1 MLDDKQIDEL
11 ERLIVFS
18 ELKDLPMILSRA
30 VPLLFSELR
39 LVKATLD
46 SKVSNFLGGLDAVS
60 HATQRDSGASQG
72 SVSRGVEHP
81 SGVVGDRGHGADGV
95 HPPHG
100 QRPNQDGPQA
110 NAGAGDRPRRGRPK
124 GSRNKSKLE
133 SGGREEEM
141 GGGQPGQSVGTGE
154 GGIEANA
161 RLTELQRAFNEQGG
175 VA

>member
-60 HATQRDSGASQG
+60 HSTKGDTGEDQDSVRKGDDHSA
-72 SVSRGVEHP
+72 GVL
-81 SGVVGDRGHGADGV
+81 GDRSQSNDRV
-95 HPPHG
+95 HPTNG
-100 QRPNQDGPQA
+100 VRPNQEGTEEK
-110 NAGAGDRPRRGRPK
+110 AGAGDRPRRGRPK
-124 GSRNKSKLE
+124 GSRNKSKLVT
-133 SGGREEEM
+133 GGRPEEV
-141 GGGQPGQSVGTGE
+141 GGVQPEQPVGVGE

-161 RLTELQRAFNEQGG
+161 RLTQVQQEYEAKGG
-175 VA
+175 AE